1 MMKTFIDRFDEYMNY
16 AGLNDNKVTVQAG
29 ITVGLIGSARKR
41 GRSISVENIGK
52 ILYVYKDLNARWL
65 LTGEGEMLCSES
77 TQSSNNESLT
87 FHYKGENKEL
97 RLKNESLNREIGRL
111 EGQIIELKKRVPE
124 EEPAICA
131 TASGFG
137 SQE

>member
-1 MMKTFIDRFDEYMNY
+1 MGNFIDRFVEYMNY

-41 GRSISVENIGK
+41 GRSMSVENIGK
-52 ILYVYKDLNARWL
+52 ILHTYKDLNSRWL
-65 LTGEGEMLCSES
+65 LTGEGEMLCTEAI
-77 TQSSNNESLT
+77 QLSNNENLT
-87 FHYKGENKEL
+87 FHFKEENKEL

-137 SQE
+137 SQG